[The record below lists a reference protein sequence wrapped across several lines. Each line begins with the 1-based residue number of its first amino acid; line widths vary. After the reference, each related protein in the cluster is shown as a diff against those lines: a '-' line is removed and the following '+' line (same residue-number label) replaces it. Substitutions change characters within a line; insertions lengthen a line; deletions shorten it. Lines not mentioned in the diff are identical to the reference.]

1 MSDRIS
7 VLINRLDDLV
17 ANKSGLSQD
26 QIGSYIVGETIASE
40 GIEELYAKYPLLEE
54 IAELGSDL
62 ETERDPLYQEQ
73 LLNEIKA
80 KLAELEMTLKD

>member
-7 VLINRLDDLV
+7 GLINRLDDIV

-26 QIGSYIVGETIASE
+26 QIGSYIVGETIAVE
-40 GIEELYAKYPLLEE
+40 GMEKLYAKYPLVGE

-62 ETERDPLYQEQ
+62 EVETSPMHQDR
-73 LLNEIKA
+73 LLDEIKA
-80 KLAELEMTLKD
+80 KLASLKSELQE